1 MAHAD
6 TDRRTTATPPA
17 SRASSAALR
26 YDAIPDEVRTRI
38 KLLILDSIGC
48 ALYGADL
55 EWTRILQRTLAAV
68 DTTPDAAVWGTSL
81 RLSAPHAALVNG
93 TQVQGFELD
102 DVHRQGVLHVGA
114 VVLPAL
120 IAVAELRPGMSG
132 RDFLASA
139 VAGYEIGPRV
149 GICMGPEH
157 IAQGWHSGATLGVFS
172 AAAGAARGLKL
183 DEGRTVHAL
192 GIAGTQAAGLM
203 AAQYGAMVKRMHA
216 GRSSQSGLYGAL
228 FAEQGF
234 TGIVNVL
241 ESPYGGFC
249 TTFSRSHRPLRP
261 RAAHGRIR
269 QRWQTMGVAL
279 KFYACVGSNH
289 TTLDALRAIRAER
302 PFTADDVEK
311 IVVHGSQ
318 VTMDH
323 VGWKYVP
330 QGLTSAQLN
339 LPYCVAT
346 LMLDGD
352 CFVDQF
358 TEDKVADPERMRQA
372 GKVEVQHD
380 AAITAKG
387 SKFRHMVRVEVFF
400 RDGTRAERTVQAGRG
415 NEKDFA
421 SEADIVEKFTN
432 LATHV
437 VPRAQADAIAAWI
450 LDMDRQADA
459 SRSRACSSR
468 PRSRRDATCARAP
481 AARPCRACWR
491 DAAACAPAA
500 PHARAPP
507 PPCWRPPRRAARS
520 PRTARGARASTASR
534 RAAMRIVEMLRCAAS
549 VS

>member
-1 MAHAD
+1 MAHDASATQD
-6 TDRRTTATPPA
+6 NRCTAGIASFVASLAYEDIPA
-17 SRASSAALR
+17 A
-26 YDAIPDEVRTRI
+26 VRTRI

-48 ALYGADL
+48 AIYGADL
-55 EWTRILQRTLAAV
+55 EWTRILQRTLAAL
-68 DTTPDAAVWGTSL
+68 DTTPACAIWGTGL

-120 IAVAELRPGMSG
+120 IAITELRPGMSG
-132 RDFLASA
+132 SELLTAA

-172 AAAGAARGLKL
+172 AAAGAARALRL
-183 DEGRTVHAL
+183 DPERTVHAL

-234 TGIVNVL
+234 TGIRNVL
-241 ESPYGGFC
+241 ESEYGGFC
-249 TTFSRSHRPLRP
+249 STFSRSHDRFRLEELT
-261 RAAHGRIR
+261 AGLGSV
-269 QRWQTMGVAL
+269 WQTMGIAL
-279 KFYACVGSNH
+279 KFYSCVGSNH
-289 TTLDALRAIRAER
+289 TTLDAIRAIRAER

-339 LPYCVAT
+339 LPYCVGT
-346 LMLDGD
+346 LLLEGD

-358 TEDKVADPERMRQA
+358 TEDKVADPARMREA
-372 GKVEVQHD
+372 DKVEVRHD
-380 AAITAKG
+380 PEITAMG
-387 SKFRHMVRVEVFF
+387 AKFRHMVRVEVRF
-400 RDGTRAERTVQAGRG
+400 RDGEVRERTVQAGRG

-421 SEADIVEKFTN
+421 SETDIVDKFVN

-437 VPRAQADAIAAWI
+437 VPRSQADAIVEWI
-450 LDMDRQADA
+450 LALERQT
-459 SRSRACSSR
+459 
-468 PRSRRDATCARAP
+468 DATALARLLARA
-481 AARPCRACWR
+481 
-491 DAAACAPAA
+491 
-500 PHARAPP
+500 
-507 PPCWRPPRRAARS
+507 
-520 PRTARGARASTASR
+520 G
-534 RAAMRIVEMLRCAAS
+534 
-549 VS
+549 